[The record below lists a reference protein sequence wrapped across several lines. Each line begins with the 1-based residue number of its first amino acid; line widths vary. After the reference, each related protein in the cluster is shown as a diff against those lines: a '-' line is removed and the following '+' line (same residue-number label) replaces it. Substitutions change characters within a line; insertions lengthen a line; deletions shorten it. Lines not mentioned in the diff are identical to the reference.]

1 MNKKTLKTLLF
12 WAGEIIGAASLF
24 VLGWL
29 FLLIGHGLG
38 L

>member
-1 MNKKTLKTLLF
+1 MDKKTLKTLIF

-24 VLGWL
+24 ATGWL
-29 FLLIGHGLG
+29 LLLIGHGIG